1 MAELLWQS
9 RVWLQYSA
17 CALLFLL
24 SLRRGAM
31 PERILSSLFVA
42 MPVADALYHLASHGA
57 LYFGTINVGH
67 FVIDALAFV
76 IAFAVALY
84 ANRIYPLWIAG
95 VQLIALLS
103 HFYKLVL
110 GDFDLLAYQI
120 MQTIPS
126 YLQIA
131 VLACG
136 VMAHILRH
144 RKTGNYPSWR
154 TSFAPMR
161 DREPQRFQGA

>member
-1 MAELLWQS
+1 MAEALWQA
-9 RVWLQYSA
+9 RVWLQYGA
-17 CALLFLL
+17 CALLFLI

-31 PERILSSLFVA
+31 PERILTGLFVA
-42 MPVADALYHLASHGA
+42 MPITDALYHLAMRGA

-67 FVIDALAFV
+67 FVIDVLAFA

-103 HFYKLVL
+103 HFYRLVL

-131 VLACG
+131 VLGCG
-136 VMAHILRH
+136 VIAHILRR
-144 RKTGNYPSWR
+144 RKTGSYPSWR

-161 DREPQRFQGA
+161 ARERQKFQGA